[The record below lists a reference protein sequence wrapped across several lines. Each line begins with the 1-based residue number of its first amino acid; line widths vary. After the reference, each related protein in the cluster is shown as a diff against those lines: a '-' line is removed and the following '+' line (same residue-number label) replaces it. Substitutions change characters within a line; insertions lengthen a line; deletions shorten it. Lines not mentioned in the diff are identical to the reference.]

1 MFIERYNQLF
11 NVRPQPGS
19 NNVDLATSFYK
30 YLTSPRSFTTQV
42 DQKYF
47 YSLNQQALIKK
58 NSNDENVIGAQHFN
72 TMLSENADITA
83 TILQTVGVKGHDGI
97 ALAIVK

>member
-47 YSLNQQALIKK
+47 YSLNQQALSKRSCDDSLMV
-58 NSNDENVIGAQHFN
+58 NLEAGFC
-72 TMLSENADITA
+72 LR
-83 TILQTVGVKGHDGI
+83 
-97 ALAIVK
+97 AL